1 MSSVIIF
8 VMTFVPLLRKYAP
21 PLIHQGLAAIETN
34 LAPKKN
40 ADKPFWAYQRKL
52 LLIFATHHYF

>member
-21 PLIHQGLAAIETN
+21 SLIRQGLAAIETN

-40 ADKPFWAYQRKL
+40 ADKPF
-52 LLIFATHHYF
+52 